1 MCTSQIAYTLYIYI
15 TKEAATSYPK
25 TTPTPPKKKKKRKKK
40 KKKTF
45 LKDVNEFSMFT
56 RNWGRQLSIVAIQFG
71 LGKNTNKMIE
81 KSKGKRNNAIKKKE
95 KIGPKKGCTRK
106 V

>member
-1 MCTSQIAYTLYIYI
+1 MYTLQ
-15 TKEAATSYPK
+15 KKLQLPL
-25 TTPTPPKKKKKRKKK
+25 PTQPPPPPKKKKKRKKK

-81 KSKGKRNNAIKKKE
+81 KVKE
-95 KIGPKKGCTRK
+95 NGTMQ
-106 V
+106 

>member
-1 MCTSQIAYTLYIYI
+1 MCTSQTAYTLYIYI
-15 TKEAATSYPK
+15 YIHYKRSCNFLPRHTP
-25 TTPTPPKKKKKRKKK
+25 PTPHPNTHTHTQK

-71 LGKNTNKMIE
+71 IGKNTNKMIE
-81 KSKGKRNNAIKKKE
+81 KVKE
-95 KIGPKKGCTRK
+95 NGTMQ
-106 V
+106 